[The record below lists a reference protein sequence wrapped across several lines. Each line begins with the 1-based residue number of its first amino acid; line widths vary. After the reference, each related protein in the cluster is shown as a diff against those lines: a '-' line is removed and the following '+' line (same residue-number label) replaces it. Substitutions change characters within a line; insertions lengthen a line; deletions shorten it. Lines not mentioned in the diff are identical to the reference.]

1 LLFKSTTEKLDPPQ
15 MGKTPQL
22 RRIGRGIDAAFQ
34 SREHLTDIYL
44 SANGSTCIRLTPE
57 ISREGSDPVYGW
69 RGLLERGC
77 RRCGNAW
84 SI

>member
-1 LLFKSTTEKLDPPQ
+1 LLFESTTGKRDPPQ
-15 MGKTPQL
+15 YEKL
-22 RRIGRGIDAAFQ
+22 RIDRGIDAAFQ